1 MMTQHRT
8 GPLVAGVWGTMG
20 AMIRRGDATVGNPNR
35 AQIYKFELFE
45 FIILF
50 KLAKQFSI
58 EQFEPTVSQS
68 TVSSPPSQM
77 GRRMGGG
84 QTPLISGSRFREP
97 AKSARAKCS
106 SNLWRPAP
114 PPSANPPFLYG
125 ALISFVLLQ
134 TTRGTSG
141 FGTQELITKE
151 MIKEMSIKEVSA
163 LYTNGGDFGRH
174 ARDCKAQRAR

>member
-114 PPSANPPFLYG
+114 PPFCQSPFP
-125 ALISFVLLQ
+125 V
-134 TTRGTSG
+134 RGTHL
-141 FGTQELITKE
+141 FC
-151 MIKEMSIKEVSA
+151 A
-163 LYTNGGDFGRH
+163 LADHSRNEWLRH
-174 ARDCKAQRAR
+174 SRTDHQRNDQRNEH